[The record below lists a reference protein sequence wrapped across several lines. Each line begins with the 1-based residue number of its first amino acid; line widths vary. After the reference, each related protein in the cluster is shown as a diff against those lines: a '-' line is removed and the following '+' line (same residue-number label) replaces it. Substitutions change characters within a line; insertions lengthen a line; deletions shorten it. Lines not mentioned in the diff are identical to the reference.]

1 MTSPSNPKTHE
12 EESRLLLYS
21 VYPRRSICNALRKCN
36 RLQRGEV
43 DGFVVA
49 VFCIFVASLVF
60 YFLGRQHGH
69 EQGVRDARRKK
80 R

>member
-1 MTSPSNPKTHE
+1 MHNLT
-12 EESRLLLYS
+12 
-21 VYPRRSICNALRKCN
+21 N
-36 RLQRGEV
+36 RRGEV

-69 EQGVRDARRKK
+69 EQGVRDALDGLYVIDTLSDGTTVVVKK
-80 R
+80 KGANDAK